1 MQSTNNGDTG
11 VEVKSNSSSPGTV
24 TPKKSTFV
32 LQKGAQKR
40 SLSVFSPIQT
50 VAIQKRSKMSDVSD
64 EMLSDEDSAEMYQ
77 QEFGEGEHE
86 FMFERLI
93 EGPNEEQFAADKERD
108 DALENMVESRAIRQ
122 ISRGLP
128 TVKKLTI
135 KNFRKKN
142 NDVADLMTT
151 GWLTLEASINA
162 IQTKQHVTTSLEQ
175 LYKVVESL
183 CENKMA
189 RSTYDKLLE
198 NVRKWIR
205 SFREDLSEKS
215 SAGGVEFMKALESLW
230 SDYCQQM
237 ASFFLMFCFFPSK
250 KVSFQILIR
259 NVFLYLDRTFILEN
273 IDESPIWESS
283 LVIFREEIVLYGC
296 VLKKL
301 VDGILGCIAGERAG
315 DQVDRSLL
323 RALLRMLRT
332 LDLYKQSFEEEFLA
346 NTSVHYTQES
356 MSLVRTLET
365 VEFLLYIERRLKEEN
380 ERVDFYLDESTRAP
394 LLTRAEK
401 SMISDHMQEVVDNG
415 LASLLNDNRV
425 QDVSRLYSLL
435 SRKVGKA
442 MIMDPQ
448 RDQSMVEDLMAFKD
462 KLDVFVDTCFG
473 SEDERMKFAQAEKD
487 AFDYFINTRGNK
499 PAELIAKYMDAR
511 LRSANK
517 EASDEQ
523 LDQLMNKVITLFRFI
538 QGKDVFEVFYKKDLA
553 KRLLLGRSASVDAEK
568 IMLSKL
574 RQECGAGF
582 TQKLEGMFRDMELS
596 KDLGVAFRNV
606 TLPKQLN
613 ACLQLYEKFYDSRH
627 TGRKLQWQP
636 RLGQCVL
643 KANFRPGCDKE
654 LKVSL
659 FQAIVLLLFNNQPSW
674 TAADIMMA
682 TKLEQKEFVR
692 TMVSLSCAKVRVL
705 VKTPMNKEI
714 KDDDVFTV
722 NNDMK
727 EMRFRI
733 RISEVQMKETEEE
746 YKAVEEEVNQDRQYQ
761 IDAAI
766 VRVMKTRKKL
776 NHQLLISE
784 LFAQLRF
791 FNFLLCLS
799 ERTLRNFGV
808 GAQMC
813 SVLANPA
820 VRRYLLWISYDGS
833 RFPEMATGG
842 TGFGVVDMMYQTIS
856 DSLFGARPNIKLQ
869 HEALKL
875 SPSILIVSHRTDA
888 GVHALRNALICQVP
902 LEYGNLDSTPEDK
915 TSWITKWNATIE
927 TFAPGAMKVLD
938 LHNVSPGFCVRRHV
952 AYRYFGKYTYRLA
965 VVRDWDLWES
975 LQKKPTTACF
985 SEKDY
990 AWRIPPGFSPEKASD
1005 ACELFIGRHVMGSFF
1020 KHTAREKRREPN
1032 PPSAVRNVLL
1042 CQLSKGG
1049 PYSMENDIYDYYNV
1063 TIVAR
1068 SFVREQIR
1076 RMMSC
1081 LVLRGYDRLPVETI
1095 RWLLRNP
1102 ISVNFYDLRIPIAPP
1117 QGLFLTEVVYPP
1129 EMFTNPIPYYR
1140 HAWDYPTENDV
1151 LFDEDTSSS

>member
-1 MQSTNNGDTG
+1 
-11 VEVKSNSSSPGTV
+11 
-24 TPKKSTFV
+24 
-32 LQKGAQKR
+32 
-40 SLSVFSPIQT
+40 
-50 VAIQKRSKMSDVSD
+50 MSDMSD
-64 EMLSDEDSAEMYQ
+64 EMLSDEESAEMYR

-86 FMFERLI
+86 LMFERLI
-93 EGPNEEQFAADKERD
+93 DGPHEEQLDKDRD
-108 DALENMVESRAIRQ
+108 ETLENMAETRAIRQ

-135 KNFRKKN
+135 KNFRRKN
-142 NDVADLMTT
+142 DDVADLMTT
-151 GWLTLEASINA
+151 GWISLEGSINA
-162 IQTKQHVTTSLEQ
+162 IQKKQHITISLEQ

-189 RSTYDKLLE
+189 RTTYDKLLE

-205 SFREDLSEKS
+205 GFRSDLSEKS
-215 SAGGVEFMKALESLW
+215 SAGGVEFMKAVETLW

-237 ASFFLMFCFFPSK
+237 LAQL
-250 KVSFQILIR
+250 QILIR
-259 NVFLYLDRTFILEN
+259 NVFLYLDRTSIRQC
-273 IDESPIWESS
+273 SRESS
-283 LVIFREEIVLYGC
+283 LVIFREEIVTYGC

-301 VDGILGCIAGERAG
+301 VDGILECIAEERAG

-332 LDLYKQSFEEEFLA
+332 LDLYKQSFEEEFLT
-346 NTSVHYTQES
+346 NTTTHYTHES

-365 VEFLLYIERRLKEEN
+365 AEFLLYIERRLKEEN

-401 SMISDHMQEVVDNG
+401 CMISDHMQDVVDNG
-415 LASLLNDNRV
+415 LATLLTDNRV
-425 QDVSRLYSLL
+425 QDVTRLYLLL
-435 SRKVGKA
+435 SRVEGGVPLLKTGFSSYIKRVGKA

-448 RDQSMVEDLMAFKD
+448 HDPTMVEDLMTFKD

-473 SEDERMKFAQAEKD
+473 TEEERMKFAQAEKD

-499 PAELIAKYMDAR
+499 PAELIAKFMDAR

-538 QGKDVFEVFYKKDLA
+538 QVRKDLYLGKDVFEVFYKKDLA

-582 TQKLEGMFRDMELS
+582 TQKLEGMFKDMELS
-596 KDLGVAFRNV
+596 KDLGVAFRNYCIHETSLGRLGEIVECNVNVLTMGQWPAYETVQV

-682 TKLEQKEFVR
+682 TKLEHKEFVR

-705 VKTPMNKEI
+705 HKMPMNKEI
-714 KDDDVFTV
+714 NDNDVFTV
-722 NNDMK
+722 NTDMK

-733 RISEVQMKETEEE
+733 RISEVQIKETEEE

-791 FNFLLCLS
+791 PVRAADLKKRIGSLM
-799 ERTLRNFGV
+799 ERDYLRRCEEDPNAYQYMSAGV
-808 GAQMC
+808 
-813 SVLANPA
+813 SPVLNSA

-833 RFPEMATGG
+833 RFPEMASGG
-842 TGFGVVDMMYQTIS
+842 TGFGVVDMLYQTIS
-856 DSLFGARPNIKLQ
+856 ESLFGARPNSNPL
-869 HEALKL
+869 HDSLKL
-875 SPSILIVSHRTDA
+875 SPSSRTDA

-902 LEYGNLDSTPEDK
+902 LELATLD
-915 TSWITKWNATIE
+915 ATIE
-927 TFAPGAMKVLD
+927 NKNSCLRKWNRTIDMFAPGAMKVND
-938 LHNVSPGFCVRRHV
+938 LHSVSAGFCVRRHV
-952 AYRYFGKYTYRLA
+952 AYRKYTYRLA
-965 VVRDWDLWES
+965 VIRDWGLWES
-975 LQKKPTTACF
+975 VQEHPSTACF

-990 AWRIPPGFSPEKASD
+990 AWRLPPGFSPEKASD
-1005 ACELFIGRHVMGSFF
+1005 ACKLFIGEHVMGSFY
-1020 KHTAREKRREPN
+1020 KHTAREKRRELHS
-1032 PPSAVRNVLL
+1032 PSAVRNILL
-1042 CQLSKGG
+1042 CQLSRGG
-1049 PYSMENDIYDYYNV
+1049 L
-1063 TIVAR
+1063 
-1068 SFVREQIR
+1068 
-1076 RMMSC
+1076 C
-1081 LVLRGYDRLPVETI
+1081 
-1095 RWLLRNP
+1095 
-1102 ISVNFYDLRIPIAPP
+1102 
-1117 QGLFLTEVVYPP
+1117 
-1129 EMFTNPIPYYR
+1129 
-1140 HAWDYPTENDV
+1140 
-1151 LFDEDTSSS
+1151 

>member
-1 MQSTNNGDTG
+1 MLGMYELIIFLLFIVNNKGANIFWMQSTNNGDTG

-24 TPKKSTFV
+24 NPKKSTFV

-50 VAIQKRSKMSDVSD
+50 VPIQKRPKMSEISD

-77 QEFGEGEHE
+77 QEFGEGEPE
-86 FMFERLI
+86 YMFERLI
-93 EGPNEEQFAADKERD
+93 EGPNEEQFAADKGRD
-108 DALENMVESRAIRQ
+108 ETFENMVDARAMRQ

-142 NDVADLMTT
+142 DDVADLMAT
-151 GWLTLEASINA
+151 GWVTLEASINA
-162 IQTKQHVTTSLEQ
+162 IQTKQHITTSLEQ

-189 RSTYDKLLE
+189 RTTYDKLLE

-205 SFREDLSEKS
+205 SFREDLKQKS
-215 SAGGVEFMKALESLW
+215 NAGGVEFMKAIENLW

-237 ASFFLMFCFFPSK
+237 
-250 KVSFQILIR
+250 ILIR

-283 LVIFREEIVLYGC
+283 LVIFREEIVVHGC

-301 VDGILGCIAGERAG
+301 VDGILECIAAERAG

-332 LDLYKQSFEEEFLA
+332 LDLYKQSFEEEFLTS
-346 NTSVHYTQES
+346 TSVHYTHES

-365 VEFLLYIERRLKEEN
+365 VEFLLYIERRLREEN
-380 ERVDFYLDESTRAP
+380 ERVDLYLDESTRTP
-394 LLTRAEK
+394 LLMRAEK
-401 SMISDHMQEVVDNG
+401 CMISDHMQDIVDNG

-425 QDVSRLYSLL
+425 KDVTRLYSLL
-435 SRKVGKA
+435 SRVEGGVALLKTGFSTYIKKVGKA
-442 MIMDPQ
+442 MIMDTQ
-448 RDQSMVEDLMAFKD
+448 RDQTMVEDLMAFKD
-462 KLDVFVDTCFG
+462 KLDVFVETCFG
-473 SEDERMKFAQAEKD
+473 SEDEKMKFAQAEKD

-596 KDLGVAFRNV
+596 KDLGVAFRNYTLHESSLGRLDEIVECSVSVLTMGQWPAYENVQV

-613 ACLQLYEKFYDSRH
+613 ACLQLYERFYDSRH

-643 KANFRPGCDKE
+643 KANFRTGCDKE

-659 FQAIVLLLFNNQPSW
+659 FQAIVLLLFNNQSSW
-674 TAADIMMA
+674 TATDIMMA

-705 VKTPMNKEI
+705 AKTPMNKEI

-722 NNDMK
+722 NTDMK

-791 FNFLLCLS
+791 PVRAADLKKRIGSLM
-799 ERTLRNFGV
+799 ERDYLRR
-808 GAQMC
+808 C
-813 SVLANPA
+813 
-820 VRRYLLWISYDGS
+820 
-833 RFPEMATGG
+833 
-842 TGFGVVDMMYQTIS
+842 
-856 DSLFGARPNIKLQ
+856 
-869 HEALKL
+869 
-875 SPSILIVSHRTDA
+875 
-888 GVHALRNALICQVP
+888 
-902 LEYGNLDSTPEDK
+902 
-915 TSWITKWNATIE
+915 
-927 TFAPGAMKVLD
+927 
-938 LHNVSPGFCVRRHV
+938 
-952 AYRYFGKYTYRLA
+952 
-965 VVRDWDLWES
+965 
-975 LQKKPTTACF
+975 
-985 SEKDY
+985 
-990 AWRIPPGFSPEKASD
+990 
-1005 ACELFIGRHVMGSFF
+1005 
-1020 KHTAREKRREPN
+1020 
-1032 PPSAVRNVLL
+1032 
-1042 CQLSKGG
+1042 
-1049 PYSMENDIYDYYNV
+1049 
-1063 TIVAR
+1063 
-1068 SFVREQIR
+1068 
-1076 RMMSC
+1076 
-1081 LVLRGYDRLPVETI
+1081 
-1095 RWLLRNP
+1095 
-1102 ISVNFYDLRIPIAPP
+1102 
-1117 QGLFLTEVVYPP
+1117 
-1129 EMFTNPIPYYR
+1129 
-1140 HAWDYPTENDV
+1140 
-1151 LFDEDTSSS
+1151 DEDPNAYQYVA

>member
-1 MQSTNNGDTG
+1 
-11 VEVKSNSSSPGTV
+11 
-24 TPKKSTFV
+24 
-32 LQKGAQKR
+32 
-40 SLSVFSPIQT
+40 
-50 VAIQKRSKMSDVSD
+50 
-64 EMLSDEDSAEMYQ
+64 
-77 QEFGEGEHE
+77 
-86 FMFERLI
+86 
-93 EGPNEEQFAADKERD
+93 
-108 DALENMVESRAIRQ
+108 
-122 ISRGLP
+122 
-128 TVKKLTI
+128 
-135 KNFRKKN
+135 
-142 NDVADLMTT
+142 MTT

-205 SFREDLSEKS
+205 SFRDDLSEKS
-215 SAGGVEFMKALESLW
+215 SAGGVEFMKAIESLW

-237 ASFFLMFCFFPSK
+237 
-250 KVSFQILIR
+250 ILIR

-346 NTSVHYTQES
+346 NTSVHYTHES

-365 VEFLLYIERRLKEEN
+365 VEFLLYVERRLKEEN

-401 SMISDHMQEVVDNG
+401 CMISDHMQEVVDNG

-435 SRKVGKA
+435 SRVEGGVALLKTGFSSYIKKVGKA

-448 RDQSMVEDLMAFKD
+448 RDQNMVEDLMAFKD

-596 KDLGVAFRNV
+596 KDLGVAFRNYTLHESSLGRLDEIVECNVSVLTMGQWPAYETVQV

-791 FNFLLCLS
+791 PVRAADLKKRIGSLM
-799 ERTLRNFGV
+799 ERDYLRRCDEDPNAYQYV
-808 GAQMC
+808 A
-813 SVLANPA
+813 
-820 VRRYLLWISYDGS
+820 YYDGS

-842 TGFGVVDMMYQTIS
+842 TGFGVVDMMYQVTIS
-856 DSLFGARPNIKLQ
+856 DSLFGTRPSVNPL

-875 SPSILIVSHRTDA
+875 SPSSRTDA

-902 LEYGNLDSTPEDK
+902 LEFANLDSTPENK
-915 TSWITKWNATIE
+915 TSWLS
-927 TFAPGAMKVLD
+927 AMKVLD

-952 AYRYFGKYTYRLA
+952 AYRKYTYRLA

-990 AWRIPPGFSPEKASD
+990 AWRIPPGFSPEKTSD
-1005 ACELFIGRHVMGSFF
+1005 ACELFVGRHVMGSFF
-1020 KHTAREKRREPN
+1020 KHTAREKRRDPN

-1081 LVLRGYDRLPVETI
+1081 LVLRGYDRLPIETI

-1140 HAWDYPTENDV
+1140 HAWDYPTEKDV
-1151 LFDEDTSSS
+1151 LFDEDTTAS